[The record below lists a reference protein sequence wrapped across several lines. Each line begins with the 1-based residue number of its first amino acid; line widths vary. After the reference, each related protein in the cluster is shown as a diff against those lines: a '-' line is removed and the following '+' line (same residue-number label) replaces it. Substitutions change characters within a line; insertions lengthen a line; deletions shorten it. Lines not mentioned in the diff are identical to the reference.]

1 MMIHC
6 VDYKKPVHDPKHLV
20 CNLSD
25 DVFDT
30 GVATH
35 LDRIYKN

>member
-6 VDYKKPVHDPKHLV
+6 VDYKKPIYYPKHFV
-20 CNLSD
+20 CNLND
-25 DVFDT
+25 DSFNT

-35 LDRIYKN
+35 LDNI